1 MVLPLMLLP
10 LNDSRYMIHRLSQKK
25 KGYFPHLD
33 EGIWTLFSMLYVSS
47 HFCRSYW
54 WNKKQPLVVQSS
66 SARYG
71 NSRPQDLRKTVGCLL
86 QRLSRCS
93 RQPHLTSSVSP
104 VVPTALTSPS
114 LPTQAYSGLLLD
126 ATLNYCHATRLSQ
139 LTLFL
144 GPQADIPCVLY
155 SSGALFFIT
164 APSQEQSMRPEQ
176 PCNLKDASLCC
187 LVAVLPLISSSAPIS
202 RVCVPQLSL
211 REHAESWITWQDL
224 YSQFH
229 KLCAVF

>member
-1 MVLPLMLLP
+1 M
-10 LNDSRYMIHRLSQKK
+10 
-25 KGYFPHLD
+25 
-33 EGIWTLFSMLYVSS
+33 
-47 HFCRSYW
+47 
-54 WNKKQPLVVQSS
+54 KQPLVVQSS

-71 NSRPQDLRKTVGCLL
+71 NSRPQDLHRTVGCLL

-93 RQPHLTSSVSP
+93 RQPHLPSSVCP
-104 VVPTALTSPS
+104 VVPTVLTFPS

-126 ATLNYCHATRLSQ
+126 STLNYCHATRLSQ

-155 SSGALFFIT
+155 SSGTLFFIT
-164 APSQEQSMRPEQ
+164 APYQEQSMRPEQ
-176 PCNLKDASLCC
+176 PCNLRDASLCC

-211 REHAESWITWQDL
+211 REHAES
-224 YSQFH
+224 
-229 KLCAVF
+229 